1 MGIHRTWWVPN
12 GATAT
17 QGAYVAQPTEEMFA
31 IITLESHRARAGV
44 VGENL
49 GTVPPEIG
57 DALPRHRI
65 WGMYLAQFTASEDPS
80 MSPATSEDM
89 ALIGT
94 HDTPTLAGWLKGV
107 DIGERVRCGLLDPK
121 AVPAVESERTRAT
134 RRLAD
139 RLGANVD
146 DPRGYL
152 AALLDWLGRSD
163 SPLVVPWLEDLWL
176 EEEGVNLPGTR
187 SSERPNWQRPMNRL
201 LDEAL
206 ADPEVDALARRLA
219 RARSSGNDTTD

>member
-1 MGIHRTWWVPN
+1 
-12 GATAT
+12 
-17 QGAYVAQPTEEMFA
+17 
-31 IITLESHRARAGV
+31 
-44 VGENL
+44 
-49 GTVPPEIG
+49 
-57 DALPRHRI
+57 
-65 WGMYLAQFTASEDPS
+65 

-94 HDTPTLAGWLKGV
+94 HDTPTLAGWLTGV
-107 DIGERVRCGLLDPK
+107 DIGERVRCGLLDPE
-121 AVPAVESERTRAT
+121 AVPAVRKERTLAT

-139 RLGANVD
+139 RLETDGD

-152 AALLDWLGRSD
+152 AALLDWPGRSA
-163 SPLVVPWLEDLWL
+163 SPLVAPWLEDLWL
-176 EEEGVNLPGTR
+176 DEAGVNLPGTR
-187 SSERPNWQRPMNRL
+187 STERPHWQRPRNRL